1 MNKRDEFAARAMQG
15 ILSSVILDNPNGYTV
30 NNGFL
35 HAESLVETAY
45 EIANEMME
53 QSAKNEHIGT

>member
-45 EIANEMME
+45 EIASEMLKH
-53 QSAKNEHIGT
+53 SSKHIGT